1 MKLYKD
7 INTQTNFLVS
17 YKYIIFV
24 YNILNIYIYLS
35 KIIMKYLKSLPIFFV
50 ISLLALPTMAGD
62 KGYVG
67 EEGTEIEVTR
77 ASNPA
82 PEYPR
87 RAIRLG
93 LEGSVRLEFDVD
105 TDGSVLDPYVVESS
119 PAGVFDR
126 AAIKAVRKFLYEP
139 PTYNGTS
146 VKVNNV
152 QIDLVF
158 QLAE

>member
-1 MKLYKD
+1 MK
-7 INTQTNFLVS
+7 S
-17 YKYIIFV
+17 
-24 YNILNIYIYLS
+24 
-35 KIIMKYLKSLPIFFV
+35 LKSLSIVVFTF
-50 ISLLALPTMAGD
+50 LLALPIFAGD

-67 EEGTEIEVTR
+67 EENTEIEVTR
-77 ASNPA
+77 ISSPN

-93 LEGSVRLEFDVD
+93 VEGSVRLEFDVD
-105 TDGSVLDPYVVESS
+105 TDGSVLDPYVVDSS

-152 QIDLVF
+152 QIDLTF
-158 QLAE
+158 RLAN

>member
-1 MKLYKD
+1 MK
-7 INTQTNFLVS
+7 S
-17 YKYIIFV
+17 
-24 YNILNIYIYLS
+24 
-35 KIIMKYLKSLPIFFV
+35 LKSLSIVVFTF
-50 ISLLALPTMAGD
+50 LLALPIFAGD

-67 EEGTEIEVTR
+67 EENTEIEVNR
-77 ASNPA
+77 ISSPN

-93 LEGSVRLEFDVD
+93 VEGSVRLEFDVD
-105 TDGSVLDPYVVESS
+105 TDGSVLDPYVVDSS

-152 QIDLVF
+152 QIDLTF
-158 QLAE
+158 RLAN

>member
-1 MKLYKD
+1 MK
-7 INTQTNFLVS
+7 S
-17 YKYIIFV
+17 
-24 YNILNIYIYLS
+24 
-35 KIIMKYLKSLPIFFV
+35 LKSLSVVVFTF
-50 ISLLALPTMAGD
+50 LLALPIFAGD

-67 EEGTEIEVTR
+67 EENTEIEVTR
-77 ASNPA
+77 ISSPS

-93 LEGSVRLEFDVD
+93 VEGSVRLEFDVD
-105 TDGSVLDPYVVESS
+105 TDGSVLDPYVVDSS

-139 PTYNGTS
+139 PTYNETS

-152 QIDLVF
+152 QIDLIF
-158 QLAE
+158 KLAD

>member
-1 MKLYKD
+1 
-7 INTQTNFLVS
+7 
-17 YKYIIFV
+17 
-24 YNILNIYIYLS
+24 
-35 KIIMKYLKSLPIFFV
+35 MKYLKSLPIFFV
-50 ISLLALPTMAGD
+50 ISLLVLPAMAGD

-105 TDGSVLDPYVVESS
+105 TDGSVLDPYVVESK

-158 QLAE
+158 ELAE

>member
-1 MKLYKD
+1 L
-7 INTQTNFLVS
+7 FLH
-17 YKYIIFV
+17 
-24 YNILNIYIYLS
+24 
-35 KIIMKYLKSLPIFFV
+35 FFAF
-50 ISLLALPTMAGD
+50 LLAMPAFAGD

-77 ASNPA
+77 VSSPN

-93 LEGSVRLEFDVD
+93 VEGSVKLEFDVD

-126 AAIKAVRKFLYEP
+126 AAIKAVRKFLYQP

-152 QIDLVF
+152 QINLTF
-158 QLAE
+158 RLAD

>member
-1 MKLYKD
+1 M
-7 INTQTNFLVS
+7 
-17 YKYIIFV
+17 
-24 YNILNIYIYLS
+24 
-35 KIIMKYLKSLPIFFV
+35 KSLNCLIFILFAF
-50 ISLLALPTMAGD
+50 LFALPSLAGD

-67 EEGTEIEVTR
+67 EEGTEIEVNR
-77 ASNPA
+77 VSSPS

-93 LEGSVRLEFDVD
+93 VEGSVRLEFDVD

-152 QIDLVF
+152 QIDLIF
-158 QLAE
+158 RLAD

>member
-1 MKLYKD
+1 M
-7 INTQTNFLVS
+7 
-17 YKYIIFV
+17 
-24 YNILNIYIYLS
+24 
-35 KIIMKYLKSLPIFFV
+35 KSLNCLIFILFAF
-50 ISLLALPTMAGD
+50 LFALPSLAGD

-77 ASNPA
+77 VSSPS

-93 LEGSVRLEFDVD
+93 VEGSVRLEFDVD
-105 TDGSVLDPYVVESS
+105 TDGSVLDPYVVNSS

-126 AAIKAVRKFLYEP
+126 SAIKAVRKFLYQP
-139 PTYNGTS
+139 PVYNDTS

-152 QIDLVF
+152 QIVLTF
-158 QLAE
+158 RLAD

>member
-1 MKLYKD
+1 MCIRD
-7 INTQTNFLVS
+7 R
-17 YKYIIFV
+17 
-24 YNILNIYIYLS
+24 
-35 KIIMKYLKSLPIFFV
+35 
-50 ISLLALPTMAGD
+50 
-62 KGYVG
+62 GYVG

-77 ASNPA
+77 VSSPS

-93 LEGSVRLEFDVD
+93 VEGSVRLEFDVD
-105 TDGSVLDPYVVESS
+105 TDGSVLDPYVVESK

-139 PTYNGTS
+139 PVYNETS

-152 QIDLVF
+152 QIDLTF
-158 QLAE
+158 QLAD

>member
-1 MKLYKD
+1 MK
-7 INTQTNFLVS
+7 S
-17 YKYIIFV
+17 
-24 YNILNIYIYLS
+24 
-35 KIIMKYLKSLPIFFV
+35 LKSLSIVVFTF
-50 ISLLALPTMAGD
+50 LLALPIFAGD

-67 EEGTEIEVTR
+67 EENTEIEVNR
-77 ASNPA
+77 ISSPN

-93 LEGSVRLEFDVD
+93 VEGSVRLEFDVD
-105 TDGSVLDPYVVESS
+105 TDGSVLDPYVVDSS

-126 AAIKAVRKFLYEP
+126 AAIKAVRKFLYQP

-152 QIDLVF
+152 QIDLTF
-158 QLAE
+158 RLAN

>member
-105 TDGSVLDPYVVESS
+105 TDGSVLDPYVVESK

-158 QLAE
+158 ELDE

>member
-105 TDGSVLDPYVVESS
+105 TDGSVLDPYVVESK

-158 QLAE
+158 KLAE

>member
-1 MKLYKD
+1 MKKF
-7 INTQTNFLVS
+7 N
-17 YKYIIFV
+17 
-24 YNILNIYIYLS
+24 
-35 KIIMKYLKSLPIFFV
+35 SLFFV
-50 ISLLALPTMAGD
+50 LFTFALTIPVFAGD

-77 ASNPA
+77 VSSPS

-93 LEGSVRLEFDVD
+93 VEGSVRLEFDVD
-105 TDGSVLDPYVVESS
+105 TDGSVLDPYVVESK

-139 PTYNGTS
+139 PVYNETS

-152 QIDLVF
+152 QIDLTF
-158 QLAE
+158 QLAD

>member
-1 MKLYKD
+1 M
-7 INTQTNFLVS
+7 
-17 YKYIIFV
+17 
-24 YNILNIYIYLS
+24 
-35 KIIMKYLKSLPIFFV
+35 KSLNCLIVFLFAF
-50 ISLLALPTMAGD
+50 LFALPAFAGD

-67 EEGTEIEVTR
+67 EEGTEIEVNR
-77 ASNPA
+77 MSSPS

-93 LEGSVRLEFDVD
+93 VEGSVRLEFDVD

-146 VKVNNV
+146 V
-152 QIDLVF
+152 
-158 QLAE
+158 

>member
-1 MKLYKD
+1 
-7 INTQTNFLVS
+7 
-17 YKYIIFV
+17 
-24 YNILNIYIYLS
+24 
-35 KIIMKYLKSLPIFFV
+35 MKYLNSLSIFIFAFL
-50 ISLLALPTMAGD
+50 ISIPALGGD

-77 ASNPA
+77 VSSPA

-93 LEGSVRLEFDVD
+93 VEGSVRLEFDVD

-139 PTYNGTS
+139 PSYNGTS

-152 QIDLVF
+152 QIDLTF
-158 QLAE
+158 KLAN

>member
-1 MKLYKD
+1 MKP
-7 INTQTNFLVS
+7 
-17 YKYIIFV
+17 
-24 YNILNIYIYLS
+24 LN
-35 KIIMKYLKSLPIFFV
+35 SLIFFLFAF
-50 ISLLALPTMAGD
+50 LLALPAFAGD

-77 ASNPA
+77 VSNPA

-93 LEGSVRLEFDVD
+93 VEGSVRLEFDVD

-126 AAIKAVRKFLYEP
+126 AAIKAVRKFLYQP
-139 PTYNGTS
+139 PTYTGTS

-152 QIDLVF
+152 QIDLTF
-158 QLAE
+158 KLAN

>member
-1 MKLYKD
+1 MKAL
-7 INTQTNFLVS
+7 NTLSVLV
-17 YKYIIFV
+17 FA
-24 YNILNIYIYLS
+24 
-35 KIIMKYLKSLPIFFV
+35 F
-50 ISLLALPTMAGD
+50 LLAMPAFAGD

-77 ASNPA
+77 VSSPN

-93 LEGSVRLEFDVD
+93 VEGSVKLEFDVD
-105 TDGSVLDPYVVESS
+105 TDGSVLDPYVVESN

-126 AAIKAVRKFLYEP
+126 AAIKAVRKFLYQP

-152 QIDLVF
+152 QINLTF
-158 QLAE
+158 RLAD

>member
-1 MKLYKD
+1 MP
-7 INTQTNFLVS
+7 
-17 YKYIIFV
+17 
-24 YNILNIYIYLS
+24 
-35 KIIMKYLKSLPIFFV
+35 SL
-50 ISLLALPTMAGD
+50 AGD

-67 EEGTEIEVTR
+67 EEGTEIEVNR
-77 ASNPA
+77 VSSPS

-93 LEGSVRLEFDVD
+93 VEGSVRLEFDVD

-152 QIDLVF
+152 QIDLTF
-158 QLAE
+158 KLAN

>member
-1 MKLYKD
+1 MK
-7 INTQTNFLVS
+7 S
-17 YKYIIFV
+17 
-24 YNILNIYIYLS
+24 
-35 KIIMKYLKSLPIFFV
+35 LKSLSIVVFTF
-50 ISLLALPTMAGD
+50 LLALPIFAGD

-67 EEGTEIEVTR
+67 EENTEIEVNR
-77 ASNPA
+77 ISSPN

-93 LEGSVRLEFDVD
+93 VEGSVRLEFDVD
-105 TDGSVLDPYVVESS
+105 TDGSVLDPYVVDSS

-146 VKVNNV
+146 VKVNDV
-152 QIDLVF
+152 QIDLKF
-158 QLAE
+158 KLAN

>member
-1 MKLYKD
+1 MKKF
-7 INTQTNFLVS
+7 N
-17 YKYIIFV
+17 
-24 YNILNIYIYLS
+24 
-35 KIIMKYLKSLPIFFV
+35 SLFFV
-50 ISLLALPTMAGD
+50 LFAFILAFPAFAGD

-77 ASNPA
+77 VSSPS

-93 LEGSVRLEFDVD
+93 VEGSVRLEFDVD
-105 TDGSVLDPYVVESS
+105 TDGSVLDPYVVNSN

-126 AAIKAVRKFLYEP
+126 SAIKAVRKFLYQP
-139 PTYNGTS
+139 PVYNDTS

-152 QIDLVF
+152 QIVLTF
-158 QLAE
+158 RLAD

>member
-1 MKLYKD
+1 MK
-7 INTQTNFLVS
+7 S
-17 YKYIIFV
+17 
-24 YNILNIYIYLS
+24 
-35 KIIMKYLKSLPIFFV
+35 LKSLSIVVFTF
-50 ISLLALPTMAGD
+50 LLALPIFAGD

-67 EEGTEIEVTR
+67 EENTEIEVTR
-77 ASNPA
+77 ISSPN

-93 LEGSVRLEFDVD
+93 VEGSVRLEFDVD
-105 TDGSVLDPYVVESS
+105 TDGSVLDPYVVDSS

-152 QIDLVF
+152 QIDLIF
-158 QLAE
+158 RLAN

>member
-1 MKLYKD
+1 
-7 INTQTNFLVS
+7 
-17 YKYIIFV
+17 
-24 YNILNIYIYLS
+24 
-35 KIIMKYLKSLPIFFV
+35 MKYLNSLSIFIFAFL
-50 ISLLALPTMAGD
+50 ISIPVLGGD

-77 ASNPA
+77 VSSPA

-93 LEGSVRLEFDVD
+93 VEGSVRLEFDVD

-139 PTYNGTS
+139 PSYNGTS

-152 QIDLVF
+152 QIDLTF
-158 QLAE
+158 KLAN

>member
-1 MKLYKD
+1 MKAL
-7 INTQTNFLVS
+7 NTLSVLV
-17 YKYIIFV
+17 FA
-24 YNILNIYIYLS
+24 
-35 KIIMKYLKSLPIFFV
+35 F
-50 ISLLALPTMAGD
+50 LLAMPAFAGD

-77 ASNPA
+77 VPSPN

-93 LEGSVRLEFDVD
+93 VEGSVKLEFDVD

-126 AAIKAVRKFLYEP
+126 AAIKAVRKFLYQP

-152 QIDLVF
+152 QINLTF
-158 QLAE
+158 RLAD

>member
-1 MKLYKD
+1 MK
-7 INTQTNFLVS
+7 S
-17 YKYIIFV
+17 
-24 YNILNIYIYLS
+24 
-35 KIIMKYLKSLPIFFV
+35 LKSLSIVVFTF
-50 ISLLALPTMAGD
+50 LLALPIFAGD

-67 EEGTEIEVTR
+67 EENTEIEVTR
-77 ASNPA
+77 ISSPS

-93 LEGSVRLEFDVD
+93 VEGSVWLEFDVD
-105 TDGSVLDPYVVESS
+105 TDGSVLDPYVVDSS

-139 PTYNGTS
+139 PTYNETS

-152 QIDLVF
+152 QIDLIF
-158 QLAE
+158 KLAD